1 MALRQQPWSGTR
13 HVIDPELTMT
23 RSIGNIALY
32 SASLAGLLLL
42 SACGK
47 NEPAT
52 PASTPPPASS
62 AAKTLAPA
70 PATSGAAMPAPSST
84 APAHSSTS
92 ASVTPAAAPMAT
104 APAETPLTVA
114 KLTLGNDVN
123 AQHQVTRA
131 SSSFAPDNKMIYAS
145 VTTEGRSGGAT
156 LNAKWSYLE
165 GQGQLVSNISQSIA
179 TDGPA
184 VTTFKVQNPDLW
196 PEGKYRVEISLDGKP
211 VTKQDFDIK
220 KS

>member
-1 MALRQQPWSGTR
+1 
-13 HVIDPELTMT
+13 MT
-23 RSIGNIALY
+23 RFIRTTALY

-52 PASTPPPASS
+52 PASAPAAASTAAAAATLPPAAST
-62 AAKTLAPA
+62 AAA
-70 PATSGAAMPAPSST
+70 PATGGTAASIATAAVPA
-84 APAHSSTS
+84 
-92 ASVTPAAAPMAT
+92 PAAAPTSA
-104 APAETPLTVA
+104 PLTVA
-114 KLTLGNDVN
+114 KVTLGSDVN
-123 AQHQVTRA
+123 AEHQVTRA
-131 SSSFAPDNKMIYAS
+131 SNRFAPNDKAIYAS
-145 VTTEGRSGGAT
+145 VATEGSSEGAT

-165 GQGQLVSNISQSIA
+165 GQGQLVSSISQSIA

-196 PEGKYRVEISLDGKP
+196 PAGKYKVEISLDGKA
-211 VTKQDFDIK
+211 VAKQDFEIK

>member
-1 MALRQQPWSGTR
+1 
-13 HVIDPELTMT
+13 MT
-23 RSIGNIALY
+23 RSIRTTALY

-52 PASTPPPASS
+52 PASTPPAASS
-62 AAKTLAPA
+62 AAKTPAPA
-70 PATSGAAMPAPSST
+70 PATSAPAASGTAAPAPSST
-84 APAHSSTS
+84 TPAHGSTS
-92 ASVTPAAAPMAT
+92 ASVTPAAAPT
-104 APAETPLTVA
+104 ETPLTVA
-114 KLTLGNDVN
+114 KVTLGNDVN
-123 AQHQVTRA
+123 AQHEVTRA

-145 VTTEGRSGGAT
+145 VMTEGRSGGAT

>member
-1 MALRQQPWSGTR
+1 
-13 HVIDPELTMT
+13 MT
-23 RSIGNIALY
+23 RSIRITALY

-52 PASTPPPASS
+52 PATPPASAS
-62 AAKTLAPA
+62 TAAKPATPA
-70 PATSGAAMPAPSST
+70 PAASGTAAAPVGSST
-84 APAHSSTS
+84 AASAAPA
-92 ASVTPAAAPMAT
+92 ASVAAPVAAAP
-104 APAETPLTVA
+104 AEAPLTVA
-114 KLTLGNDVN
+114 KLTLGSDVN

-145 VTTEGRSGGAT
+145 VATEGRSGGAT

-165 GQGQLVSNISQSIA
+165 GQGQLVSSISQSIA

-196 PEGKYRVEISLDGKP
+196 PEGKYRVEISLDGKS
-211 VTKQDFDIK
+211 VAKQDFEIK
-220 KS
+220 KG